1 MYENSPLLFMKGGL
15 FSFPSCGFVVDYS
28 LPRQHVII

>member
-15 FSFPSCGFVVDYS
+15 FLFLHVVLS
-28 LPRQHVII
+28 WIIVYLVSM